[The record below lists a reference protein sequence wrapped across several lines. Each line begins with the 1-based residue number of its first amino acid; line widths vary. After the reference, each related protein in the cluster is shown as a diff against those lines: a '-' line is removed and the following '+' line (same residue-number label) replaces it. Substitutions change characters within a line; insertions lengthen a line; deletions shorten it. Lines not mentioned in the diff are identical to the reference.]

1 MSEVKKLRRRD
12 EIPESDKWRIDKI
25 YETPAK
31 WNEELNKLKEEAPK
45 IKRF

>member
-31 WNEELNKLKEEAPK
+31 WNEETRK
-45 IKRF
+45 I